1 MVLLIMMFKMN
12 VTFQSLDK
20 LINVIFK
27 KNVTERYFGTVLY
40 YRG

>member
-1 MVLLIMMFKMN
+1 MVLLTMMVKMN

-20 LINVIFK
+20 LVNVTFQ

-40 YRG
+40 YRK